1 MSVRHSILALLD
13 QAPNYGYQL
22 KAEFERRTGGSW
34 PVNVGQVYATLDRLE
49 RDGLV
54 EQTETDADGHVFYAI
69 TDSGRAEART
79 WLTTAVPRATT
90 TRDELAIKLA
100 LAVTLPGIDAEAI
113 IHAQRS
119 ATLATL
125 QSLTRSKIAGGDP
138 DTIDE
143 FSWQLVVDALIF
155 QAEAEVRWLDH
166 SEARIAR
173 LKAAG
178 LAATAPA
185 ALATPTT
192 STTDPPRRGRPLS
205 TTTVVS
211 GAANTSTGSSHSTGT
226 EHPHSQTTG
235 GAR

>member
-119 ATLATL
+119 ATLAT
-125 QSLTRSKIAGGDP
+125 
-138 DTIDE
+138 DE

-192 STTDPPRRGRPLS
+192 PTTDPPRRGRPLS

-211 GAANTSTGSSHSTGT
+211 GAANIPTGSTGVTGT
-226 EHPHSQTTG
+226 EHPDSQTTG